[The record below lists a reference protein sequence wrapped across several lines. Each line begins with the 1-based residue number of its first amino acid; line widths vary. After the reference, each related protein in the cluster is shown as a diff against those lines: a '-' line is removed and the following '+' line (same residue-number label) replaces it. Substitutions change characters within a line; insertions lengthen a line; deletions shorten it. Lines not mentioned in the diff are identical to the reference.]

1 VGLNWHPREHLR
13 IRPEI
18 RRDWQVR
25 DSNAIPAA
33 FDDGNSTNQWLL
45 ACDMLWEF

>member
-1 VGLNWHPREHLR
+1 MGLNWHPRKALR

-25 DSNAIPAA
+25 DSKAIPAA
-33 FDDGNSTNQWLL
+33 FDDGASTNQWLFG
-45 ACDMLWEF
+45 CDVLLEF